1 MSTPDQDPHHQDPH
15 PFKAFL
21 GGGIAAGIGWL
32 AYHLLIS
39 MVSKFPAIPADS
51 ALLAQRISILLRYLL
66 VGSTALVAFMF
77 GAIGLGLVGY
87 GIQLSLSRLKPN
99 PELQNKRP

>member
-1 MSTPDQDPHHQDPH
+1 MSRPDQEPH
-15 PFKAFL
+15 PLKAFL
-21 GGGIAAGIGWL
+21 GGGIAAGISWL
-32 AYHLLIS
+32 AYHLLVS
-39 MVSKFPAIPADS
+39 MVSKFPAIPADA

-87 GIQLSLSRLKPN
+87 GIQLSLNRPHPN
-99 PELQNKRP
+99 PELQDKQP

>member
-1 MSTPDQDPHHQDPH
+1 MSTPDRDPH
-15 PFKAFL
+15 PLKAFW
-21 GGGIAAGIGWL
+21 GGGIAAGIGYL
-32 AYHLLIS
+32 AYHLLVS
-39 MVSKFPAIPADS
+39 MVQKFPAIPADS

-87 GIQLSLSRLKPN
+87 GIQLSLNRPKPN
-99 PELQNKRP
+99 PELQDKQL